1 MQLVVCSVPRP
12 VPLEGPEQTLGHERQ
27 HGPPRSKSASSA
39 RSASRSLRQHNQCA
53 QLLVDQQKDGD
64 SPVKMVVQ
72 GLQERN
78 QLKRMYGLRMCAC
91 LRSRCGDSLRQKK
104 NGHMRTRHARR
115 CFSVLD
121 GHESGRKCCL
131 ILLSC
136 ESLKPTPR
144 RCLLVNC
151 VSSGTAMC
159 TRIVHAAIPALLS

>member
-39 RSASRSLRQHNQCA
+39 RSASRSLRQHDQCA
-53 QLLVDQQKDGD
+53 QLLVNQQKDGD

-72 GLQERN
+72 GPQERN
-78 QLKRMYGLRMCAC
+78 QLKRMQGVRMCAC
-91 LRSRCGDSLRQKK
+91 FPKK
-104 NGHMRTRHARR
+104 LDMRTGHARR

-121 GHESGRKCCL
+121 RHESGRKCCL

-144 RCLLVNC
+144 RCLLVHG
-151 VSSGTAMC
+151 VKASGVAE
-159 TRIVHAAIPALLS
+159 VHDRLS